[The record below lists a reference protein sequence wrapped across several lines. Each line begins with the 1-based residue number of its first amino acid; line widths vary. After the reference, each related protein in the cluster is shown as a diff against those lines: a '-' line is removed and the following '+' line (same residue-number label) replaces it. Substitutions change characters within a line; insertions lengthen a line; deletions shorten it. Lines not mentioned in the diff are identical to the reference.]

1 MKAMPLELKEANAF
15 VERLHRHHKPIYRDK
30 YRLGVEN
37 EDKIVGVVQVGRP
50 VNRNLDDGKTLEIVR
65 LCTDGTKNA
74 CSFLYSKACR
84 IAKIMGYER
93 MITYTLESEPG
104 NSLLASGFVLDGIT
118 KGGSWNC
125 PSRPR
130 TQKAPTEPK
139 KRWIKRL
146 V

>member
-104 NSLLASGFVLDGIT
+104 HSLLASGFVLDGIT